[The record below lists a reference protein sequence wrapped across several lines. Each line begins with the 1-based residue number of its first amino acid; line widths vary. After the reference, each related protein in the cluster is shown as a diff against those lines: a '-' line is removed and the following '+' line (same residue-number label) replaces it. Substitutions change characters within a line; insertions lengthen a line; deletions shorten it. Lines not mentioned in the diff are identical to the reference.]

1 MLMTVKPQGGASKIV
16 DVRLHI
22 GSKLMSAS
30 PDRISSAVDQVKRLR
45 RSLLTPNNSGYLN
58 TADATYSWMLV
69 ESAPEST
76 LTLKEQPTYFLSIDL
91 V

>member
-1 MLMTVKPQGGASKIV
+1 MLMTVKPQGGTSKIV

-45 RSLLTPNNSGYLN
+45 RSSLIPNNSGFLAS
-58 TADATYSWMLV
+58 ADATYSWMLV
-69 ESAPEST
+69 ESAPESKVA
-76 LTLKEQPTYFLSIDL
+76 LRDQPTYFLSIDL